1 MADELDQSESPKT
14 AIAQDAGNPAPP
26 SDSPKPKKG
35 FRLPNLKPNFRLPK
49 LGLGKPKSPPKA
61 RNFLWLWLLIILIS
75 YICMGYFL
83 SVLLTMPAR
92 KNLAIAG
99 FSIAALLPTVTAFA
113 DYALMKWGYLLSG
126 ILIVGGLF
134 YFVNV
139 RSYFLAVA
147 IVLWIGITT
156 MAFVGESLLKRNRKF
171 FVVIIILSIP
181 CWLGLGVGYKL
192 WHWAATALS

>member
-35 FRLPNLKPNFRLPK
+35 FRLPNFKPNFRLPK

-134 YFVNV
+134 YFVKV
-139 RSYFLAVA
+139 RFYFLVVA

-171 FVVIIILSIP
+171 FMVIIILTIP
-181 CWLGLGVGYKL
+181 CCLGLGLGYQL
-192 WHWAATALS
+192 WHWVATTLS